1 MMKIPVATLL
11 CVCLLSWSVARAEEA
26 LRIRIV
32 LLPGGTVSIST
43 DGGERYTVIGRIIA
57 LPSRLATGKLPPA
70 SASLQP
76 DGTWLLQH
84 NGRDAVRLVPADR
97 KDPSA
102 LVTDLPKGSLLFSL
116 PLQGCTVRLTI
127 QEGRVAYSLPP
138 GYRYR
143 VGDVWVLQ
151 IATDD
156 ETRRAEIAQFIAQR
170 LDAEAQQAVQR
181 SVARA
186 QREKLP
192 VVDGILNL
200 EVTAK
205 YAERVRFVFFAVD
218 GTLIG
223 TSNVLPTVFRW
234 NSTQVPDGEYVIE
247 ARAVDAEERELALV
261 RKRVLVQN
269 HRE

>member
-1 MMKIPVATLL
+1 MKRLLAALL
-11 CVCLLSWSVARAEEA
+11 CVCLLGWSVARAEET

-43 DGGERYTVIGRIIA
+43 DGGERYTIIGRIIA
-57 LPSRLATGKLPPA
+57 LPSRLTTGKLPPA
-70 SASLQP
+70 TASLQP
-76 DGTWLLQH
+76 DATWLIQH
-84 NGRDAVRLVPADR
+84 NQREAVRLVPSDR
-97 KDPSA
+97 KEPSA
-102 LVTDLPKGSLLFSL
+102 LVTDLPNGSLLFSL
-116 PLQGCTVRLTI
+116 PIQGCTVRLMI

-143 VGDVWVLQ
+143 VDDVWVLQ

-156 ETRRAEIAQFIAQR
+156 DARRTEIAQFLAQR
-170 LDAEAQQAVQR
+170 LDTEARQAVQR

-186 QREKLP
+186 QRDKLP

-269 HRE
+269 NKE